1 MQKVL
6 HIIPRLGNGGAEKL
20 LLSTAPH
27 YLKHNLKIKIICLT
41 SESQICDE
49 LRSRSIDV
57 LCMHGNGRMYDL
69 LIVKNLL
76 KTIINE
82 KPDIVISHLLMANF
96 FAFISCFLTFKKHIP
111 VIHNLNTEYSIKD
124 KFLNFLIKIFSY
136 RIICVSNT
144 VKTFEDINQ
153 PAFVKSKTRVLYNAI
168 DISFF
173 EKNTGHWSWWDYR
186 NNAYQLNKG
195 WRIDHIYISK
205 ELSSKL
211 KSCVIDSSPRTNLRP
226 SDHVPVMIDLNLNEI
241 NEDFFEDEDD
251 FFEI

>member
-57 LCMHGNGRMYDL
+57 LCMHGKGRMYDL
-69 LIVKNLL
+69 LTVKNLL
-76 KTIINE
+76 KTIKNE

-111 VIHNLNTEYSIKD
+111 VIHNLS
-124 KFLNFLIKIFSY
+124 LI
-136 RIICVSNT
+136 
-144 VKTFEDINQ
+144 
-153 PAFVKSKTRVLYNAI
+153 
-168 DISFF
+168 
-173 EKNTGHWSWWDYR
+173 
-186 NNAYQLNKG
+186 
-195 WRIDHIYISK
+195 HI
-205 ELSSKL
+205 
-211 KSCVIDSSPRTNLRP
+211 
-226 SDHVPVMIDLNLNEI
+226 
-241 NEDFFEDEDD
+241 
-251 FFEI
+251 